1 MLEAEGGREMTF
13 SEKLITLRAGR
24 GWSQETLARELGVS
38 PAELEPATSR
48 APVRPIEMR
57 VFAKEG
63 KGDGADE

>member
-38 PAELEPATSR
+38 RQAVGFNCVKPAQGCQTPS
-48 APVRPIEMR
+48 
-57 VFAKEG
+57 G
-63 KGDGADE
+63 